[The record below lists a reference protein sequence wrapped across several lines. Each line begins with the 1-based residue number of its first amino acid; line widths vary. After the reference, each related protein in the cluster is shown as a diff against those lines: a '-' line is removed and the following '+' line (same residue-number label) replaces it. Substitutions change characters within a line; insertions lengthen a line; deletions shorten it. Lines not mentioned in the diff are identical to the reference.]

1 MIVWN
6 LPHAAAGPSSTSMF
20 LLSVTVEEL
29 LWPPLCAC
37 ASSRVSSLVA
47 GEDNRTDSGPDE
59 ELHPGNKHHSKEG
72 GSESSSTAI
81 TVLGEVPHIDSPAIA
96 KA

>member
-6 LPHAAAGPSSTSMF
+6 FPRAAAGPSSTSMS
-20 LLSVTVEEL
+20 LLSVTAGEL

-47 GEDNRTDSGPDE
+47 EDTCTDLGPDG
-59 ELHPGNKHHSKEG
+59 ELRPGREDHS
-72 GSESSSTAI
+72 
-81 TVLGEVPHIDSPAIA
+81 
-96 KA
+96 

>member
-20 LLSVTVEEL
+20 LLSVTAAEL

-47 GEDNRTDSGPDE
+47 GEDTRTDLGPDE
-59 ELHPGNKHHSKEG
+59 DCAVEQREAKKTELSHC
-72 GSESSSTAI
+72 I
-81 TVLGEVPHIDSPAIA
+81 TSNQFCI
-96 KA
+96 

>member
-6 LPHAAAGPSSTSMF
+6 FPRAAAGPSSTSMS
-20 LLSVTVEEL
+20 LLSVTAGEL

-47 GEDNRTDSGPDE
+47 GEDTRTDLGPDG
-59 ELHPGNKHHSKEG
+59 ELRPGREDHS
-72 GSESSSTAI
+72 
-81 TVLGEVPHIDSPAIA
+81 
-96 KA
+96 

>member
-6 LPHAAAGPSSTSMF
+6 FPRAAVGPSSTSM
-20 LLSVTVEEL
+20 SWMCVTVGEL

-47 GEDNRTDSGPDE
+47 GEDTCSDVGPDG
-59 ELHPGNKHHSKEG
+59 ELRPGREDHS
-72 GSESSSTAI
+72 
-81 TVLGEVPHIDSPAIA
+81 
-96 KA
+96 